1 MTTSNTGFRR
11 ASSSSP
17 ASGSSEICK
26 PRNVGGETVKRGGV
40 QCHGLVGAYCLRDR
54 RDRRA
59 NLIAF
64 LFQSVD
70 TWHQRIKVGAARDRV
85 DQPL

>member
-1 MTTSNTGFRR
+1 
-11 ASSSSP
+11 
-17 ASGSSEICK
+17 
-26 PRNVGGETVKRGGV
+26 
-40 QCHGLVGAYCLRDR
+40 L